1 LRKIGAN
8 KTIGSFT
15 EGTPNAN
22 FMNDRFAEARDDLL
36 RSHPWNFAVQRAILA
51 QSSVTPTSGFD
62 YQYPLP
68 SGWLRTLGVWD
79 NDAEAGALPYREEN
93 SSTDGNVIVT
103 DASDV
108 YLKYV
113 AQITDANIMT
123 ADFRECLA
131 CKLAVDAAIGI
142 ANSNTMRELMMV
154 DLDSKMMQAK
164 STDSLGDRPGKLARG
179 TWVSRRF
186 RDPMSGWS

>member
-1 LRKIGAN
+1 
-8 KTIGSFT
+8 
-15 EGTPNAN
+15 
-22 FMNDRFAEARDDLL
+22 MNDRFAEARDDLL

-79 NDAEAGALPYREEN
+79 NDAEAGTLPYREEN

-164 STDSLGDRPGKLARG
+164 STDSLGDRPGRLSRG

-186 RDPMSGWS
+186 YDSTNGWA